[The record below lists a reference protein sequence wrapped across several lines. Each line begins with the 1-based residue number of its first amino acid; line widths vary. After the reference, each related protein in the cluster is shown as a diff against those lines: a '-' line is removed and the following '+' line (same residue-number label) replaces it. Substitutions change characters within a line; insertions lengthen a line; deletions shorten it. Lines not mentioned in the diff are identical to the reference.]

1 METMTHLMANNEGGQ
16 LCLWKQRRTMS
27 VLSMQHYLHLHC
39 FSEPGINGMRL
50 HLFQFA
56 NADNTSAAV
65 QSGQPVSVL
74 LLNTDITEHYRL
86 LSACEITGAA
96 LIF

>member
-1 METMTHLMANNEGGQ
+1 
-16 LCLWKQRRTMS
+16 
-27 VLSMQHYLHLHC
+27 
-39 FSEPGINGMRL
+39 MRL

-65 QSGQPVSVL
+65 RSGQPVSVL
-74 LLNTDITEHYRL
+74 LLNTDITERYRF
-86 LSACEITGAA
+86 LSACEITRAA